1 MIYDILYSRY
11 NQWLADCGGT
21 PSTKAQI
28 PGAFPETGHR
38 PVPGQKP
45 QILARQGILG
55 LPQRNHWT
63 NSD

>member
-1 MIYDILYSRY
+1 MIYCIVDITSDL
-11 NQWLADCGGT
+11 LTAEVP

-45 QILARQGILG
+45 QILAWQGILG